1 MSVPAEHLAE
11 LLAYAESVLRES
23 LDYFIDTGDVPGNV
37 DLGSVSGPGSANLSH
52 RRSGVS
58 IQPLT
63 AEEAAVDGAW
73 HGYWRQHDYSTT
85 DEALMREAPA
95 RPLGRHGPTYTLSW
109 DRARALLRSRRDE
122 RRGETDSGQLDL
134 LGSVGA

>member
-11 LLAYAESVLRES
+11 LLAYAESVLRDG
-23 LDYFIDTGDVPGNV
+23 LDYFIDTGDLPGNV
-37 DLGSVSGPGSANLSH
+37 DLGSASAPEKPCLSY

-63 AEEAAVDGAW
+63 DEEAAADAAW

-85 DEALMREAPA
+85 DEALMRQAPA

-109 DRARALLRSRRDE
+109 DRARALLRSRRDQ

-134 LGSVGA
+134 LGSAAA